1 MFAKKWINTV
11 IATTIFLTIKFEDM
25 KKDDPIV
32 VVPVSM
38 KLSEKKQIK
47 EKAIKQR
54 RTVSGFMT
62 VKALDII
69 NF

>member
-62 VKALDII
+62 VKALDIL

>member
-1 MFAKKWINTV
+1 MNKYGDSHHN
-11 IATTIFLTIKFEDM
+11 FLNKFEDM

-32 VVPVSM
+32 VLSVSM

-62 VKALDII
+62 VKALDIL

>member
-1 MFAKKWINTV
+1 
-11 IATTIFLTIKFEDM
+11 M
-25 KKDDPIV
+25 KQDDPIV